1 MRPEGR
7 FAWVKGLGLG
17 LVFFLGFYALVALE
31 GEQQRVMGPPRR
43 TTYSA
48 EPGGYMVLY
57 RWLQALQVPVQRWE
71 EDIGSLPREA
81 SVLLVAE
88 PEATPA
94 KGEIQALGEWV
105 SRGGTLVVL
114 ATSRTLFLTRFGF
127 SPRGHLER
135 DPVEI
140 RPIQPSPYTAG
151 VRSMKGHGDWWLE
164 SQRPEAVFHAWG
176 PGGGTLAVMGEGKGR
191 VIALP
196 VPELFSNAGL
206 REGDN
211 ARLALNL
218 LLQHRRDGVIL
229 VDEYHHGHGKSVLAY
244 LGRSQAKWLFLQG
257 VVLILAIWAL
267 WGRRFGPVRPMPA
280 EARRSSMEYVRSM
293 AGLFQRAGARG
304 LALEAAIQWTRDEA
318 GKGLVEIDRPLQAAL
333 RSAEGRLKGGE
344 LGDRELV
351 ATTRG
356 LYRALAA
363 ARRRPSVGAS
373 RYLTKTGL

>member
-7 FAWVKGLGLG
+7 FAWAKGLGLG
-17 LVFFLGFYALVALE
+17 LFFFLGFYALVALE
-31 GEQQRVMGPPRR
+31 GEQQRVMGTPRR
-43 TTYSA
+43 TTYST

-71 EDIGSLPREA
+71 KDMRSLPRET

-88 PEATPA
+88 PEASPA

-114 ATSRTLFLTRFGF
+114 ATSRTPFLTRFGF
-127 SPRGHLER
+127 SPRGQLER

-140 RPIQPSPYTAG
+140 RPIQPGPYTAG

-164 SQRPEAVFHAWG
+164 SKRQEAVFHAWG

-196 VPELFSNAGL
+196 VPGLFSNEGL
-206 REGDN
+206 KEGDN

-218 LLQHRRDGVIL
+218 LLQHRGDGVIL
-229 VDEYHHGHGKSVLAY
+229 VDEYHHGHGRSILAH
-244 LGRSQAKWLFLQG
+244 LGRSRALWPILQG
-257 VVLILAIWAL
+257 IILFLAIWAL
-267 WGRRFGPVRPMPA
+267 WGRRFGSVRPMPA
-280 EARRSSMEYVRSM
+280 QARRSSMEYVTSM

-318 GKGLVEIDRPLQAAL
+318 GKGLLEGDRPLRAAL

-344 LGDRELV
+344 FGDRDLV
-351 ATTRG
+351 ATARG
-356 LYRALAA
+356 LYRALDT
-363 ARRRPSVGAS
+363 ARRRPSQPS
-373 RYLTKTGL
+373 LY